1 MTTSPRLGLPYLQG
15 NQAQKHVTLNEALG
29 RLDALVQL
37 AVISAVVSDQPETP
51 LEGDLYL
58 VPETATGEDWAGA
71 VAGDIAVFLDGAW
84 LFVTPQPGWTVFDRA
99 AGVLRVCSEAGWQ
112 PLPVLLAGMG
122 GINAEPD
129 SVNRF
134 AVKSD
139 AELLS
144 HDDVTPGSGD
154 ARKVINKAGAGNTAS
169 IVFQNGFSGRAEIGL
184 AGDDRLR
191 FKVSADG
198 TDWKEALV
206 ADEDSGAVSFP
217 EGVVHAATGAAVSQL
232 ALVAG
237 GDGITSIYR
246 IDTARAQN
254 PRTAIVDSTS
264 GDLITLTTTT
274 AGLFFD
280 TSRMTGVCYV
290 RIWNTTKTPP
300 APAWVKARPAA
311 TRLQVLDASAISGWA
326 TGETIQIGD
335 PADVTPNRFIALDIS
350 PMLQTVFGGVFP
362 QRGVMLKAAA
372 SGVGEAAS
380 VVVAPSGTTGA
391 GTPVQSLAD
400 GGIRTVQMTVPTTI
414 PSPISDSNLLFVQ
427 ETAAGSAMAIA
438 NLLVIGVWV

>member
-1 MTTSPRLGLPYLQG
+1 MRQ
-15 NQAQKHVTLNEALG
+15 
-29 RLDALVQL
+29 VQL
-37 AVISAVVSDQPETP
+37 EVISAAVSDQPETP
-51 LEGDLYL
+51 IEGDIYL
-58 VPETATGEDWAGA
+58 VPEAATGADWASA
-71 VAGDIAVFLDGAW
+71 SPGDIAAFLDGGW

-99 AGVLRVCSEAGWQ
+99 AGVLRVRGEAGWQ
-112 PLPVLLAGMG
+112 ALPVMLAGRG

-154 ARKVINKAGAGNTAS
+154 ARKVINKAGDAYTS
-169 IVFQNGFSGRAEIGL
+169 SVVFQNGFSGRAEIGL

-191 FKVSADG
+191 FKVIADG
-198 TDWKEALV
+198 AAWKDALV
-206 ADEDSGAVSFP
+206 ADDTTGAVSFP
-217 EGVVHAATGAAVSQL
+217 EGLVHAATGAAVSQL

-254 PRTAIVDSTS
+254 PRTAIVESIS
-264 GDLITLTTTT
+264 GDLITMTTTT

-280 TSRMTGVCYV
+280 ASRMTGVCYV
-290 RIWNTTKTPP
+290 LIWNTAKTPP

-311 TRLQVLDASAISGWA
+311 TRLQVLDPSAISGWA
-326 TGETIQIGD
+326 AGETIQIGD
-335 PADVTPNRFIALDIS
+335 PADVTPSRFIALDIS
-350 PMLQTVFGGVFP
+350 PMLQTVLGGVFP

-372 SGVGEAAS
+372 SGAGEAAS
-380 VVVAPSGTTGA
+380 VVVAPSGATGA

-400 GGIRTVQMTVPTTI
+400 GGIRTVQMTVPTNV

-427 ETAAGSAMAIA
+427 ETAAGSAVAIA